1 MTGNRAL
8 ALLWHPAMWR
18 FLLLSVFVVSGCDGE
33 VRFDRAEASRPNA
46 LATARGDVEDTF
58 VPDTSVPGDTSVP
71 VDTADTSDT
80 IGPDDTLV
88 ATDTID
94 TSPSDTS
101 VPGDTT
107 APDTTP
113 DTSGPG
119 DTTEPDVITPT
130 GPVLYPPGQVHSP
143 IPADLADHLRGLAAI
158 DPALQDDV
166 FMKVGASSFAQPAFV
181 RCFAGNYDLATHSHL
196 EPTRA
201 FFAAGTAANTNP
213 FSRAS
218 LSAVSGKNAGW
229 AITGDPSPMEQE
241 YLAISPRFAFV
252 MYGANDMGAA
262 GSYQASLYLFAERM
276 WTLVDELIAW
286 GVTPILLTI
295 SRRMDSTAA
304 DRWVPTFNSVIRG
317 LAQGRGV
324 PFIDVYHAFSDL
336 PNAGVSSDGLHAS
349 TFSGGACV
357 LTPQGLQYGHNAR
370 NLAVLEALSRVE
382 AVVVDHVAALDT
394 DPETVPRLTGDGS
407 PSSPFQVPFLPFT
420 DMRSTADSPHSNLDV
435 YTGCGAN
442 QNERG
447 PEWLYRVDV
456 ASRVRIRA
464 TVHDLGASDIDLHLL
479 GATPTTA
486 ACIRRDHQFVEA
498 TLDPGTYHFA
508 LDSFVSNNGQV
519 RSGEYLFTVIDCD
532 ADPPGC
538 L

>member
-1 MTGNRAL
+1 
-8 ALLWHPAMWR
+8 MWR
-18 FLLLSVFVVSGCDGE
+18 FLLLSVFVASGCDGE

-46 LATARGDVEDTF
+46 LATARGDGPDTAIAPDTS
-58 VPDTSVPGDTSVP
+58 VPDDTSVPGDTT
-71 VDTADTSDT
+71 DTPDTSDT
-80 IGPDDTLV
+80 IGPNDTLDV
-88 ATDTID
+88 A
-94 TSPSDTS
+94 
-101 VPGDTT
+101 DTT

-113 DTSGPG
+113 DTSGPS
-119 DTTEPDVITPT
+119 DTTEPDTSGPNDTAEPEVATPT

-143 IPADLADHLRGLAAI
+143 IPADLAEHLRELAAI

-166 FMKVGASSFAQPAFV
+166 FMKVGASSFAQSAFV
-181 RCFAGNYDLATHSHL
+181 RCFAGNFDLATHSHL

-218 LSAVSGKNAGW
+218 LAAVSGKNAGW
-229 AITGDPSPMEQE
+229 AIAGDPSPMEQE

-262 GSYQASLYLFAERM
+262 GSYEASLFLFAERM

-304 DRWVPTFNSVIRG
+304 DRWVPTYNGVIRG

-324 PFIDVYHAFSDL
+324 PLIDVYHAFSGL

-382 AVVVDHVAALDT
+382 AVVVDHVAALDS
-394 DPETVPRLTGDGS
+394 DPETVPRLIGEGS

-420 DMRSTADSPHSNLDV
+420 DLRSTASSPHSNLDV

-447 PEWLYRVDV
+447 PEWIYRIDV

-464 TVHDLGASDIDLHLL
+464 TVHDLGATDVDLHLL

-486 ACIRRDHQFVEA
+486 ACIQRDHQIVEA
-498 TLDPGTYHFA
+498 TLDPGIYHFA

>member
-1 MTGNRAL
+1 MHSR
-8 ALLWHPAMWR
+8 MWR
-18 FLLLSVFVVSGCDGE
+18 LLLLSMIAASGCDDE
-33 VRFDRAEASRPNA
+33 VRFDRAEALRPNA
-46 LATARGDVEDTF
+46 VATARGDVT
-58 VPDTSVPGDTSVP
+58 
-71 VDTADTSDT
+71 
-80 IGPDDTLV
+80 
-88 ATDTID
+88 
-94 TSPSDTS
+94 
-101 VPGDTT
+101 GDTT
-107 APDTTP
+107 TPELDTTP
-113 DTSGPG
+113 DTGLDTAAPR
-119 DTTEPDVITPT
+119 DTTEPPDTADTPDAADTPDTADTADTTAPPDTAGPDDVADTTGPTDTAEPEVSPT
-130 GPVLYPPGQVHSP
+130 GPVLYPPGEVHSP
-143 IPADLADHLRGLAAI
+143 IPSDLAEHLRELAAI

-166 FMKVGASSFAQPAFV
+166 FMKVGASSFAQSAFV
-181 RCFAGNYDLATHSHL
+181 RCFAGNFDLAAHAHL

-201 FFAAGTAANTNP
+201 FFAAGQAATTNP

-218 LSAVSGKNAGW
+218 LAAVSGKNAGW

-262 GSYQASLYLFAERM
+262 GSYEASLFLFAERM

-304 DRWVPTFNSVIRG
+304 DRWVPTYNGVIRG

-324 PFIDVYHAFSDL
+324 PLIDVYHAFSDL

-357 LTPQGLQYGHNAR
+357 LTPQGLQYGHNVR
-370 NLAVLEALSRVE
+370 NLAVLEALARVE
-382 AVVVDHVAALDT
+382 AVVVDHVPALDS
-394 DPETVPRLTGDGS
+394 DPETVPRLSGEGS
-407 PSSPFQVPFLPFT
+407 PAAPFQIPFLPFT
-420 DMRSTADSPHSNLDV
+420 DLRSTASSPHSDLDV
-435 YTGCGAN
+435 YSGCGAN
-442 QNERG
+442 QNESG
-447 PEWLYRVDV
+447 PERLYRIDV

-464 TVHDLGASDIDLHLL
+464 TVHDLGTTDVDLHLL
-479 GATPTTA
+479 GATPTVG
-486 ACIRRDHQFVEA
+486 ACLQRDHQIVEA

-508 LDSFVSNNGQV
+508 LDSFVSNSGQV

-538 L
+538 Q

>member
-1 MTGNRAL
+1 
-8 ALLWHPAMWR
+8 MWR
-18 FLLLSVFVVSGCDGE
+18 MFLLCVFAAPACDGE
-33 VRFDRAEASRPNA
+33 VQLDRAEASRSNA
-46 LATARGDVEDTF
+46 LVTARGDVVGDTSAPDPDTAAPSDTGPELETDTTL
-58 VPDTSVPGDTSVP
+58 PDTSSPDTSSP
-71 VDTADTSDT
+71 DTTLPDTSSPDTADT
-80 IGPDDTLV
+80 
-88 ATDTID
+88 TDTTGTPDTD
-94 TSPSDTS
+94 TSS
-101 VPGDTT
+101 
-107 APDTTP
+107 PDTTQP
-113 DTSGPG
+113 
-119 DTTEPDVITPT
+119 EVTPT
-130 GPVLYPPGQVHSP
+130 GTVLYPPGQVHSP
-143 IPADLADHLRGLAAI
+143 IPADLAEHLRELAAT

-166 FMKVGASSFAQPAFV
+166 FMKVGASSFAQSAFV
-181 RCFAGNYDLATHSHL
+181 RCFAGNYDLAAHSHL

-262 GSYQASLYLFAERM
+262 GSYEASLFLFAERM

-304 DRWVPTFNSVIRG
+304 DRWVPTYNSVIRG
-317 LAQGRGV
+317 LAQGRAI
-324 PFIDVYHAFSDL
+324 PLIDVYHAFSEL

-349 TFSGGACV
+349 TFSGGACM
-357 LTPQGLQYGHNAR
+357 LTPAGLQYGHNVR
-370 NLAVLEALSRVE
+370 NLAVLEALARME

-394 DPETVPRLTGDGS
+394 DPETVPRLSGEGS
-407 PSSPFQVPFLPFT
+407 PASPLQIPFLPFS
-420 DMRSTADSPHSNLDV
+420 DLRSTASSPHSDLDV

-447 PEWLYRVDV
+447 PEWVYRIDV

-464 TVHDLGASDIDLHLL
+464 TVHDLGATDIDLHLL

-486 ACIRRDHQFVEA
+486 ACLQRDHQIVEA

-508 LDSFVSNNGQV
+508 LDSFVSSNGQV

-538 L
+538 Q